1 VDPRQHVSP
10 GDPISLAAEQIN
22 GLNRLLATPA
32 GFRGPGTGEPAVPYT
47 WVLCRSS
54 VTVARWG
61 VLAITGLEIT
71 PATAAGV
78 SAFESMPIVTGAT
91 PSATTTAWGI
101 AVEPIAAGK
110 VGRLA
115 VAGVVQCKVEVTHA
129 DDKFATCKES
139 ASELKAGPTGEGIIL
154 WKESG
159 TGSGKWSLV
168 RLADGP
174 QGLRRGTFPAPW
186 TKGSTRTVT
195 DALTSTTYTARNYF
209 AAITGTGTKACAI
222 AYVGTEWIL
231 IAAECS

>member
-1 VDPRQHVSP
+1 MDPRQHVSP

-61 VLAITGLEIT
+61 VLAVTGLEIT
-71 PATAAGV
+71 PTTAAGV

-91 PSATTTAWGI
+91 PSASTTAWGI

-115 VAGVVQCKVEVTHA
+115 VAGVVQCRVSVSSSAH
-129 DDKFATCKES
+129 KFVRAKASATELES
-139 ASELKAGPTGEGIIL
+139 ANIGEGLLLYTI
-154 WKESG
+154 SG
-159 TGSGKWSLV
+159 WGLV
-168 RLADGP
+168 RLGTLDLTKYQSYDATRQQILAHSANG
-174 QGLRRGTFPAPW
+174 GLQW
-186 TKGSTRTVT
+186 
-195 DALTSTTYTARNYF
+195 LNTTGCT
-209 AAITGTGTKACAI
+209 
-222 AYVGTEWIL
+222 
-231 IAAECS
+231 

>member
-47 WVLCRSS
+47 WVLCRSG

-71 PATAAGV
+71 PTTAAGV

-91 PSATTTAWGI
+91 PSASTTAWGI

-115 VAGVVQCKVEVTHA
+115 VAGVVQCKVSVGDSAH
-129 DDKFATCKES
+129 KFVRAKASATELES
-139 ASELKAGPTGEGIIL
+139 ANIGEGIIL

-159 TGSGKWSLV
+159 NGSGKWSLV

-174 QGLRRGTFPAPW
+174 QGVRRGTSPAPW
-186 TKGSTRTVT
+186 TKGSTSTVT
-195 DALTSTTYTARNYF
+195 DALTSTTYTAINYF
-209 AAITGTGTKACAI
+209 ASITGTGTKACAI
-222 AYVGTEWIL
+222 AYVGSEWIL